1 MHSLLHAEG
10 NQALR
15 YPTLDEATIE
25 SSEATTQPQDT
36 TTDAVGSATL
46 EADRVISDGDSHRN
60 AEEGTPAI
68 TSKIDE
74 DAVDKNDKK
83 QSKEDVEK
91 SNEKEVSREKA
102 KKVRERKVK
111 MSGEEK
117 QPLRIESA
125 TDVSEVAAL
134 DDVDVDSEEEE
145 QEDRKKESKGKKEES
160 EDNGDKKMHEAEG
173 KKQENEEEKQ
183 ESGKKKA
190 KSSSKGG
197 RCSQGDESL
206 NEDVSET
213 KQAKEYN
220 NHPRAL
226 STTDDE
232 HKKDTHKKSKNSTSK
247 RRPHSNRKAHKKL
260 TKIVQVDPAA
270 LPAEQR
276 REEVGAN
283 EVTLKRKAKARGV
296 AQKSS
301 RKLKIKSLAQ
311 ADEENGY
318 FSQWS
323 EWTPCLSSGERKVRR
338 RKCLDLRKCV
348 GALMEVDKCP
358 ENISKQRENRSQ
370 VKTIV
375 SAGPVG
381 PEMSSSSRA
390 RHEIDSG
397 LPPSIMPS
405 HLPAK
410 KSGSRSTAIHNASD
424 DIWSPWLGICQEFAS
439 GQPCKNHE
447 VIGFESRECIAK
459 DPTKCIGPFFRYCTL
474 PC

>member
-1 MHSLLHAEG
+1 MLLS
-10 NQALR
+10 
-15 YPTLDEATIE
+15 EATIE

-91 SNEKEVSREKA
+91 SNEKEISREKA

-232 HKKDTHKKSKNSTSK
+232 HKK
-247 RRPHSNRKAHKKL
+247 
-260 TKIVQVDPAA
+260 VCVVPA
-270 LPAEQR
+270 
-276 REEVGAN
+276 VYYIY
-283 EVTLKRKAKARGV
+283 V
-296 AQKSS
+296 
-301 RKLKIKSLAQ
+301 SLA
-311 ADEENGY
+311 
-318 FSQWS
+318 S
-323 EWTPCLSSGERKVRR
+323 L
-338 RKCLDLRKCV
+338 L
-348 GALMEVDKCP
+348 
-358 ENISKQRENRSQ
+358 
-370 VKTIV
+370 
-375 SAGPVG
+375 
-381 PEMSSSSRA
+381 
-390 RHEIDSG
+390 
-397 LPPSIMPS
+397 
-405 HLPAK
+405 
-410 KSGSRSTAIHNASD
+410 
-424 DIWSPWLGICQEFAS
+424 
-439 GQPCKNHE
+439 
-447 VIGFESRECIAK
+447 
-459 DPTKCIGPFFRYCTL
+459 
-474 PC
+474 